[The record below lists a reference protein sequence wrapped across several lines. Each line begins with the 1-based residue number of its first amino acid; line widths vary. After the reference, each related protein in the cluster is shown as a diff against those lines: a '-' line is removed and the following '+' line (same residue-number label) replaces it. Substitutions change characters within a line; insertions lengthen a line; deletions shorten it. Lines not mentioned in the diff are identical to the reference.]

1 MRHFARMTAALL
13 GTTGVALAVG
23 LTGAGTAG
31 IAQAA
36 PVPIGGVAPVPGV
49 TSLSPQVCIIGLNCG
64 CIRGRTCPGD
74 RRRHAVR
81 PPEARLDGAPV
92 VASDAPAVAGDQEGA
107 PGFTPAPVLASP

>member
-1 MRHFARMTAALL
+1 MRRFGRMTAALL
-13 GTTGVALAVG
+13 SAAGAALVVGFAGVGV
-23 LTGAGTAG
+23 TG

-36 PVPIGGVAPVPGV
+36 PAPVSGVAPLPGV
-49 TSLSPQVCIIGLNCG
+49 TPASPQTCIIGLNCG

-81 PPEARLDGAPV
+81 PPEARLDGAPAIV
-92 VASDAPAVAGDQEGA
+92 SDQEGA